1 MVNSRKNAH
10 DAYQMNAPLTRI
22 PTRIDLIQQGRQAQ
36 ALQRSRRSAAP
47 VTIPENLK
55 VIDQFRY
62 LCRARHYSLST
73 EEVYCMWLRKFIL
86 FHNKQHPSVLGGT
99 HVHAFIRYLS
109 VDGQCSASTVRQA
122 LSAIIL
128 FYRDVLKL
136 ELPWIDGLI
145 TPKRPTYIPVVFSQ
159 REVQDIFKALEGTWR
174 LIAQILYGG
183 GLRLNEALQLRI
195 KDIDFD
201 RQALTIRQ
209 AKGAKDRYTCLPVSL
224 VEPLK
229 AHIAKVHQVWTNDVS
244 SGKPGVFMPPA
255 LERKLKTAGNEWPWF
270 WVFPSQKLSLD
281 PRAGIFRRHHVY
293 DQSFSRALKLAARQ
307 AGINKRVTSHGF
319 RHSFAT
325 HMIEAGYDIRTV
337 QELLGHRDVST
348 TQIYTHVLNKNKH
361 AVISPAD
368 RLGL

>member
-1 MVNSRKNAH
+1 MNS
-10 DAYQMNAPLTRI
+10 PPTRI
-22 PTRIDLIQQGRQAQ
+22 PTRVDLIQMSRQA
-36 ALQRSRRSAAP
+36 AAVQRSRRPAVA
-47 VTIPENLK
+47 VTIPENLR
-55 VIDQFRY
+55 VLDQLRY
-62 LCRARHYSLST
+62 LCRARHYALST
-73 EEVYCMWLRKFIL
+73 EEAYCMWVRKFIL
-86 FHNKQHPSVLGGT
+86 FHDKQHPSKLGGT
-99 HVHAFIRYLS
+99 HVQSFIEHLS
-109 VDGQCSASTVRQA
+109 VDNQCSASTSRQA

-136 ELPWIDGLI
+136 ELPWIDGLV

-159 REVQDIFKALEGTWR
+159 REVQEIFKALEGTWR
-174 LIAQILYGG
+174 LIAQVLYGG
-183 GLRLNEALQLRI
+183 GLRLNEALELRI

-201 RQALTIRQ
+201 HQAITIRQ

-224 VEPLK
+224 IEPLK
-229 AHIAKVHQVWTNDVS
+229 AHIAKVRQVWMADVS
-244 SGKPGVFMPPA
+244 NDKPGVFMPPA
-255 LERKLKTAGNEWPWF
+255 LERKLKSQGKEWPWF

-281 PRAGIFRRHHVY
+281 PRSGIFRRHHVY
-293 DQSFSRALKLAARQ
+293 DQSFSRALKLAARD
-307 AGINKRVTSHGF
+307 AGINKRAISHAF

>member
-1 MVNSRKNAH
+1 
-10 DAYQMNAPLTRI
+10 MNPHPTRI
-22 PTRIDLIQQGRQAQ
+22 PTRVDLIQMGRQAS
-36 ALQRSRRSAAP
+36 AVQRSRRSPTP

-55 VIDQFRY
+55 VLDQLRY
-62 LCRARHYSLST
+62 LCRARHYALST
-73 EEVYCMWLRKFIL
+73 EEAYCMWVRKFIL
-86 FHNKQHPSVLGGT
+86 FHGKQHPSILGGA
-99 HVHAFIRYLS
+99 HVQAFIEHLS
-109 VDGQCSASTVRQA
+109 VDNQCSASTIRQA

-136 ELPWIDGLI
+136 ELPWIDGLV

-159 REVQDIFKALEGTWR
+159 RELQEIFKALEGTWQ
-174 LIAQILYGG
+174 LIARVLYGG
-183 GLRLNEALQLRI
+183 GLRLNEALELRI

-201 RQALTIRQ
+201 RQAITIRQ

-224 VEPLK
+224 IEPLK
-229 AHIAKVHQVWTNDVS
+229 AHISKVHKVWLADRRHEN
-244 SGKPGVFMPPA
+244 PGVLMPPA
-255 LERKLKTAGNEWPWF
+255 LDRKLKGADKEWPWF
-270 WVFPSQKLSLD
+270 WVFPSQKQSFD
-281 PRAGIFRRHHVY
+281 PRSGIQRRHHVY
-293 DQSFSRALKLAARQ
+293 DQSFSRALKLAARD
-307 AGINKRVTSHGF
+307 AGINKRAISHAF